1 MNLSIPSTITKINSH
16 LLHEKEIE
24 LFIKR
29 DDLIHEIISGN
40 KWRKLKYNF
49 KEASHKGLNTI
60 LSFGG
65 AYSNHLHA
73 LSYACNKMGFD
84 SVGVVRGDEP
94 NILNSTLSDCKK
106 NKMKLIFLDR
116 LTYRKQKY
124 HNQLL
129 NDFRKKNG
137 DFYIIPE
144 GGNNIFGVRGCQEIV
159 EEISFDFDYF
169 CCSVGTGC
177 TSSGIIKSLNNKC
190 QFIGFAPFPKITEQK
205 NNILK
210 YCAPASYNNWKILPD
225 KYFGGYSKI
234 NSNLIK
240 FIGQFKFAHDIQ
252 LDFIYMGKLF
262 FNLFDLIQKDY
273 FKKKSRIVV
282 LHSGGLQGINGF
294 NLSK

>member
-94 NILNSTLSDCKK
+94 NILNSTLSDCEK
-106 NKMKLIFLDR
+106 NKMKL
-116 LTYRKQKY
+116 
-124 HNQLL
+124 
-129 NDFRKKNG
+129 
-137 DFYIIPE
+137 
-144 GGNNIFGVRGCQEIV
+144 NICGTEYELSDNHFD
-159 EEISFDFDYF
+159 ISFQFPNSF
-169 CCSVGTGC
+169 V
-177 TSSGIIKSLNNKC
+177 KELRLN
-190 QFIGFAPFPKITEQK
+190 
-205 NNILK
+205 
-210 YCAPASYNNWKILPD
+210 
-225 KYFGGYSKI
+225 
-234 NSNLIK
+234 
-240 FIGQFKFAHDIQ
+240 
-252 LDFIYMGKLF
+252 
-262 FNLFDLIQKDY
+262 
-273 FKKKSRIVV
+273 
-282 LHSGGLQGINGF
+282 
-294 NLSK
+294 